1 VTTSVQPTPTPPTP
15 ASPDPPRTGPP
26 VRRVLIVGAAVLA
39 AILAVAV
46 GVVLVRTLISAVG
59 GDGRNDRDGHRVVG
73 AAHGRDAATLDL
85 VSGVTTV
92 TIRSGD
98 FGGDMYRVSTPD
110 DGAQLPHVVDRDDRV
125 EVQLSGSGEAGP
137 STVLIELDQDV
148 AWHLRVGGG
157 ANEVVLAMGPGGFAG
172 LDLASGV
179 TTVDATLSRPAGT
192 AVVRIGGGA
201 SEVALHLP
209 QGVPARVTIGG
220 GASQV
225 RLDAQNHSGV
235 PAGSVFAND
244 GWDLAPDRFDVDAS
258 TGVATVLVDR
268 R

>member
-1 VTTSVQPTPTPPTP
+1 
-15 ASPDPPRTGPP
+15 
-26 VRRVLIVGAAVLA
+26 VLIVAAAVIA
-39 AILAVAV
+39 AILAIAVA
-46 GVVLVRTLISAVG
+46 VVLVRTLIGALG
-59 GDGRNDRDGHRVVG
+59 ADGRSDRGGHRVVG
-73 AAHGRDAATLDL
+73 AAHGRDTATLDL

-125 EVQLSGSGEAGP
+125 EVQLSDSGEAGP

-148 AWHLRVGGG
+148 AWHLRIGGG
-157 ANEVVLAMGPGGFAG
+157 ANEVLVAMAPGGFAG
-172 LDLASGV
+172 LDLATGV
-179 TTVDATLSRPAGT
+179 TTVDATLPRPSGS

-201 SEVALHLP
+201 SQVALHLP
-209 QGVPARVTIGG
+209 DGVPARVTVGG

-225 RLDAQNHSGV
+225 RLDAQDRSGI
-235 PAGSVFAND
+235 PAGSVLSTD
-244 GWDLAPDRFDVDAS
+244 GWDSARDRFDVDAA
-258 TGVATVLVDR
+258 TGVATLVVDR